1 MHLYLNP
8 ATLYLGWCP
17 HKAGTETSQN
27 LVFVFSG
34 CFPSPGPGERGHR
47 GRGVFSV
54 KAAVAV
60 FGMPSKSERETNT
73 QGMVTDSDALTAE
86 EESRPGEEGELIV
99 RDLSLCRENKRF

>member
-1 MHLYLNP
+1 M
-8 ATLYLGWCP
+8 
-17 HKAGTETSQN
+17 
-27 LVFVFSG
+27 
-34 CFPSPGPGERGHR
+34 
-47 GRGVFSV
+47 
-54 KAAVAV
+54 